1 MAISKIKLNSNKVKW
16 EVCIRLPANKNKR
29 IRRRFDRKVDAQA
42 FYEDFIR
49 RKKELSSDGFKDSKD
64 IEEVS
69 LNELIELWLDRKGE
83 EFTLGYYRVL
93 NPALKRIR
101 SLYGTYKVS
110 KFTPMLLFE
119 FRSSLKS
126 EGLSVSTQNRYTDI
140 IVRIIN
146 FAFQQNVILVNPTLG
161 YEKAREKNNEMFFLD
176 EKEVSYFLK
185 LMNEK
190 YPKGHKFRWVYLVY
204 LMSLETG
211 IRARELW
218 GLMVSD
224 IPINGNKLKIYRQWL
239 GNKYSRPKGKEA
251 RFVPLSDKLR
261 DELITELI
269 TPCKNQ
275 FNDQVD
281 SDLILF
287 KNKVGDYID
296 HDNFVKRVFKKDV
309 NEAGFSKLRFHDLRH
324 TAITLMVKKN
334 IPMPI
339 VQKIAGHKDIKTTMR
354 YVHIVG
360 SDIEELGNSISL
372 WAFRDSS
379 ES

>member
-1 MAISKIKLNSNKVKW
+1 M
-16 EVCIRLPANKNKR
+16 EKR
-29 IRRRFDRKVDAQA
+29 KFFCAH
-42 FYEDFIR
+42 YNEDFIR

-101 SLYGTYKVS
+101 NLYGTYKVS

-126 EGLSVSTQNRYTDI
+126 EGLSTSTQNRYVDI

-185 LMNEK
+185 LMDKK
-190 YPKGHKFRWVYLVY
+190 YPKGHKYRWVYLVY

-261 DELITELI
+261 DELISELI

-275 FNDQVD
+275 FKDQVD
-281 SDLILF
+281 SELILF
-287 KNKVGDYID
+287 RNKVGDYID
-296 HDNFVKRVFKKDV
+296 HDNFVKRVFKKDIE
-309 NEAGFSKLRFHDLRH
+309 EAGFSKLRFHDLRH

-372 WAFRDSS
+372 GAFRDSS